1 MTKAAAARKPSGFSR
16 HLKKGLME
24 GMVIA
29 LIALSLYL
37 LLALITYDSGDPGWS
52 YVGDAGQ
59 VSNAGGRAGAFC
71 ADLLLGLFGYMAYVF
86 PVLVAFWAFKV
97 LRERHAGLAGS
108 WPLFSLRLVGFV
120 LTMMSGTAL
129 AYMHFSGAGLSL
141 PEDAGGILGQ
151 VVGQASLAAFNALG
165 GTLVM
170 VALFLI
176 GVTVFT
182 DLSWIVLAERL
193 GALVLGIGQKV
204 PAWFAQ
210 RREQRASVRPPARRA
225 TSAPGGHRSEEK
237 TGKPHPAQDRPARQA
252 GGKERARQK
261 EKQRALFTAQVSG
274 DLPPLELLDAVDDHS
289 KGGYSEEALDA
300 MSRLLEIKLKDFN
313 VDAEVVAV
321 QPGPVITRFE
331 IQPAAGIKVSKIS
344 NLAKDLARSLAVISV
359 RVVEVIPGK
368 TTVGIEIPNEQREM
382 IRLTE
387 VVGSRMF
394 DDAASPLT
402 LALGKDISGNPVMGG
417 SRQDAAPA
425 GGRYHR
431 FR

>member
-1 MTKAAAARKPSGFSR
+1 MTKAAAGAKPSGFSR

-37 LLALITYDSGDPGWS
+37 LLALITYHGGDPGWS

-59 VSNAGGRAGAFC
+59 VRNAGGRAGAFC

-97 LRERHAGLAGS
+97 LRERHAGLAGG

-129 AYMHFSGAGLSL
+129 AYMHFSGVGLSL

-182 DLSWIVLAERL
+182 DLSL
-193 GALVLGIGQKV
+193 
-204 PAWFAQ
+204 
-210 RREQRASVRPPARRA
+210 
-225 TSAPGGHRSEEK
+225 
-237 TGKPHPAQDRPARQA
+237 
-252 GGKERARQK
+252 
-261 EKQRALFTAQVSG
+261 
-274 DLPPLELLDAVDDHS
+274 
-289 KGGYSEEALDA
+289 
-300 MSRLLEIKLKDFN
+300 
-313 VDAEVVAV
+313 
-321 QPGPVITRFE
+321 
-331 IQPAAGIKVSKIS
+331 
-344 NLAKDLARSLAVISV
+344 SLIH
-359 RVVEVIPGK
+359 I
-368 TTVGIEIPNEQREM
+368 
-382 IRLTE
+382 
-387 VVGSRMF
+387 
-394 DDAASPLT
+394 
-402 LALGKDISGNPVMGG
+402 
-417 SRQDAAPA
+417 
-425 GGRYHR
+425 
-431 FR
+431 

>member
-1 MTKAAAARKPSGFSR
+1 MTKAAAGAKPSGFSR

-204 PAWFAQ
+204 PARFAQ
-210 RREQRASVRPPARRA
+210 RREQRA
-225 TSAPGGHRSEEK
+225 E
-237 TGKPHPAQDRPARQA
+237 RQA
-252 GGKERARQK
+252 AGAGDGDGEDDEVACHRVVAGVALRHVFGYAVAFVPEHFGVLGAESDVEAGNVGFFAMLGDDGTGGMVVE
-261 EKQRALFTAQVSG
+261 
-274 DLPPLELLDAVDDHS
+274 AVDDQV
-289 KGGYSEEALDA
+289 GL
-300 MSRLLEIKLKDFN
+300 
-313 VDAEVVAV
+313 
-321 QPGPVITRFE
+321 FE
-331 IQPAAGIKVSKIS
+331 
-344 NLAKDLARSLAVISV
+344 
-359 RVVEVIPGK
+359 
-368 TTVGIEIPNEQREM
+368 
-382 IRLTE
+382 
-387 VVGSRMF
+387 
-394 DDAASPLT
+394 
-402 LALGKDISGNPVMGG
+402 
-417 SRQDAAPA
+417 
-425 GGRYHR
+425 
-431 FR
+431 

>member
-1 MTKAAAARKPSGFSR
+1 MTKAAAGAKPSGFSR

-210 RREQRASVRPPARRA
+210 RREQRA
-225 TSAPGGHRSEEK
+225 E
-237 TGKPHPAQDRPARQA
+237 RQA
-252 GGKERARQK
+252 AREARHK
-261 EKQRALFTAQVSG
+261 RAQVVTEAKKKQENRT
-274 DLPPLELLDAVDDHS
+274 PP
-289 KGGYSEEALDA
+289 
-300 MSRLLEIKLKDFN
+300 
-313 VDAEVVAV
+313 
-321 QPGPVITRFE
+321 
-331 IQPAAGIKVSKIS
+331 KI
-344 NLAKDLARSLAVISV
+344 A
-359 RVVEVIPGK
+359 
-368 TTVGIEIPNEQREM
+368 
-382 IRLTE
+382 
-387 VVGSRMF
+387 
-394 DDAASPLT
+394 
-402 LALGKDISGNPVMGG
+402 
-417 SRQDAAPA
+417 
-425 GGRYHR
+425 
-431 FR
+431 